1 MAFSLTVKEAAERL
15 GVSPA
20 RVYQLI
26 QNGTLAADRMGNQLI
41 IDTRSVETR
50 VANKPATGRPARK
63 TPEDA
68 ARFMLMNGNHE
79 VLGFFYSM
87 NADRFVSIDEVKD
100 ASRAPLGVVSPRG
113 KSASIAALDQWW
125 AHRSIPVSR
134 RDIDEKLRE
143 LGLEDTAQIPFE
155 SLGLSL
161 SDQYWIRPEGMS
173 VDWKDINFFQNNFP
187 GMRVPPDEASLDW
200 LANVGLDSPDNT
212 SDGELPKKW
221 VIQDGVP
228 TLVKGG
234 GPLGQ
239 EPYNEAVACALYQ
252 RILKPDEY
260 VAYEQFNSPQGAL
273 SCCADFVSPNEEF
286 IPAFYVLQVKRKPN
300 HFNEFFHYVDCCA
313 SLGVEDITR
322 LLEKMIVCDDILAN
336 HDRHWRNFGLIR
348 NIETLEYRPAP
359 LFDNGSSLWCNVDES
374 VLLREDFSFSTKP
387 FYEDPKRQLRLV
399 NDFSWL
405 DFSALDGFVDEAR
418 GILEKNPA
426 LVRRIDAIC
435 EGIQRRIDRLVR
447 LVT

>member
-15 GVSPA
+15 GVSAA
-20 RVYQLI
+20 RIYQLV
-26 QNGTLAADRMGNQLI
+26 QNGALAAERVGNQLI
-41 IDTRSVETR
+41 IDTHSVEAR
-50 VANKPATGRPARK
+50 LSNRPATGRPARK
-63 TPEDA
+63 APEDT

-79 VLGFFYSM
+79 VLGFSYSM
-87 NADRFVSIDEVKD
+87 GADRFVSIDEVED

-113 KSASIAALDQWW
+113 KSASLAALSQWW

-134 RDIDEKLRE
+134 QHVDEKLRE

-161 SDQYWIRPEGMS
+161 SDQYWIRPSGTS
-173 VDWKDINFFQNNFP
+173 VEWKDINFFQNDFP
-187 GMRVPPDEASLDW
+187 GMSISPEQANLDW

-221 VIQDGVP
+221 IKQDSVP
-228 TLVKGG
+228 ALVKGA

-239 EPYNEAVACALYQ
+239 EPYNEMVACALYR
-252 RILKPDEY
+252 RILEPGEY
-260 VAYEQFNSPQGAL
+260 VAYEQIDSPRGAL
-273 SCCADFVSPNEEF
+273 SCCVDFVGPNEEF
-286 IPAFYVLQVKRKPN
+286 IPAFYVLQVKRRPN

-313 SLGVEDITR
+313 SLGVETITS

-336 HDRHWRNFGLIR
+336 HDRHWRNFGLVR
-348 NIETLEYRPAP
+348 DIETLEYRPAP
-359 LFDNGSSLWCNVDES
+359 LFDNGSSLWCNVDEAA
-374 VLLREDFSFSTKP
+374 LLRGDFTFSTKP

-418 GILEKNPA
+418 SILEGNPA

-435 EGIQRRIDRLVR
+435 EGIQLRIDRLAR
-447 LVT
+447 LVL